1 MAIYYDITFENMFA
15 TYAKF
20 VSDEYEE
27 ISWDLVY
34 DDIKDKCDI
43 YKKGYL
49 TNIYEIY
56 SSWIGKILY
65 ETLRTDAVTATGPLK
80 ITCFDSIDYNNKNCS
95 KRRKLIQHDYNYD
108 SRIIAPTCLKNWR
121 GSKYCINGKDFV
133 IHLTQYD
140 EKDSIRVL
148 LKIIGRLIHEYGV
161 QSEKYE
167 ERGLIDIEYR
177 NIMFRA
183 MVVENILNELYTV
196 VEKKYY
202 EFEE

>member
-1 MAIYYDITFENMFA
+1 MATYYDITFENMFA
-15 TYAKF
+15 TYAKY
-20 VSDEYEE
+20 VSDEFKE

-49 TNIYEIY
+49 ANVYETY

-65 ETLRTDAVTATGPLK
+65 ETIRVDAVTATGPLK
-80 ITCFDSIDYNNKNCS
+80 ITCFDSINHKSS
-95 KRRKLIQHDYNYD
+95 KRQKLIHHNYNDD
-108 SRIIAPTCLKNWR
+108 SRIISPTCLRNWR

-133 IHLTQYD
+133 VHLTQYD
-140 EKDSIRVL
+140 EKDSARVL
-148 LKIIGRLIHEYGV
+148 LKIIGRLLHEYGV

-167 ERGLIDIEYR
+167 ERGLMDIEYR
-177 NIMFRA
+177 NVMFRA

-196 VEKKYY
+196 VEKNIKN
-202 EFEE
+202 FN

>member
-1 MAIYYDITFENMFA
+1 MATYYDITFENMFA
-15 TYAKF
+15 TYAKY

-49 TNIYEIY
+49 ANIYEIY

-65 ETLRTDAVTATGPLK
+65 ETLRTDAVTATRPLK

-95 KRRKLIQHDYNYD
+95 KRQKLIQHSYNDD
-108 SRIIAPTCLKNWR
+108 SRIVAPTCLKNWR
-121 GSKYCINGKDFV
+121 GNKYCINGKDFV

-140 EKDSIRVL
+140 EKDSAKVL

-161 QSEKYE
+161 QSEKFE

-196 VEKKYY
+196 VEKKYK
-202 EFEE
+202 EF